1 MKIILLAVA
10 LLLAVASVSA
20 QPVVPGVGFSSAL
33 ELSPGTYSFYLG
45 RGEIHFFKVVLEPG
59 DVVVVMLRMAAN
71 QDFDLYLLNPL
82 RELAEQ
88 SLRGPGA
95 TDAVEHVAAE
105 RGPYYIVVLGFGG
118 SSGTYTLAVSVLK
131 PKIITQTVTATVTQ
145 RITETQT
152 VVNFQTNTV
161 MSERLATV
169 VDTRVVEVERV
180 PWTALGL
187 AVLGAALL
195 YTGYAT
201 SEALKNLARKQEK
214 PGEGSPQPVSDATG

>member
-1 MKIILLAVA
+1 MKIIPLAVA
-10 LLLAVASVSA
+10 LLAVASVSA

-88 SLRGPGA
+88 SRRGPGA

-105 RGPYYIVVLGFGG
+105 RGPYYVVVRGFGE
-118 SSGTYTLAVSVLK
+118 SGTYTLTVSVLK
-131 PKIITQTVTATVTQ
+131 PKIVTQTVTATVTQ

-161 MSERLATV
+161 MSEKLATV
-169 VDTRVVEVERV
+169 VDARVVEVERV

-201 SEALKNLARKQEK
+201 SDALKNLARKQEK
-214 PGEGSPQPVSDATG
+214 TGEGSQQPVSDAAG